1 MAARNRR
8 IDSRSALLG
17 AVCALVCVIAPLPAS
32 SSSAPDSTGTAPRD
46 TAGAAVPNAAAAP
59 APDSSVVAAR
69 DTTARAAADTA
80 GAARPT
86 ALWTMDELKGVI
98 GAETGGT
105 AAGGEYRDAKNGR
118 VAMLCA
124 LLVPGLG
131 QMYNEK
137 PFKAALAMGLET
149 FYLSQ
154 IMMNLRYCERE
165 QALREQYPEGSS
177 QWIYHDGWAT
187 EYYERSVDWTWWSG
201 AVVLGIVIDAYVDAK
216 LDDMRFKVEAGAS
229 KAGVGVSLLVPY

>member
-8 IDSRSALLG
+8 IDWRSALLG
-17 AVCALVCVIAPLPAS
+17 TACALFCCVAALPAAAS
-32 SSSAPDSTGTAPRD
+32 PDTTGVAPRD
-46 TAGAAVPNAAAAP
+46 TAGAAMPDTSAAAAP
-59 APDSSVVAAR
+59 DTGAVAPR
-69 DTTARAAADTA
+69 DTTARAGADTA
-80 GAARPT
+80 AAARPT
-86 ALWTMDELKGVI
+86 AIWTMDELKGVI
-98 GAETGGT
+98 GGETGEN
-105 AAGGEYRDAKNGR
+105 AGGAAYRDRKDGR
-118 VAMLCA
+118 IAMACA

-154 IMMNLRYCERE
+154 VFLNIRYCERE
-165 QALREQYPEGSS
+165 KVLREEHPEGSRE
-177 QWIYHDGWAT
+177 WDYHDGWVT
-187 EYYERSVDWTWWSG
+187 EYYERSVDWTWWSA

-229 KAGVGVSLLVPY
+229 PAGVGVSLLVPY